1 MTGLTGNRVI
11 TENYEYMTCQND
23 QEIFRDQ
30 IFISASC
37 VEYISYK
44 PSSENLVLKSQK
56 INYLVCSCTLLS
68 CTKMYQNRTHL
79 EEIIFFDKS
88 SYFSLRLWFSDG
100 EILYALNY
108 LVFILSC
115 IFICI
120 ISFLY

>member
-1 MTGLTGNRVI
+1 MIIKMRNI
-11 TENYEYMTCQND
+11 Y
-23 QEIFRDQ
+23 
-30 IFISASC
+30 SASC

-44 PSSENLVLKSQK
+44 PSSENLVLKSPK

-88 SYFSLRLWFSDG
+88 SYFSLGLWFSDG
-100 EILYALNY
+100 EILYTLNY

-120 ISFLY
+120 ISFFILAVNLCDFHS